1 MCSHDGYPLRT
12 RIEIVRQG
20 IDEVGEGAYRAI
32 CPLHTGNAV
41 RHGESLRRVVGQH
54 GVLAGRQRVGNGV
67 ATFLAV
73 GGRAVNLYRIGIFFL
88 IISLRQ
94 VHRYGHYAF
103 VGVWRIV
110 PVVLLT

>member
-1 MCSHDGYPLRT
+1 MYSP
-12 RIEIVRQG
+12 
-20 IDEVGEGAYRAI
+20 
-32 CPLHTGNAV
+32 
-41 RHGESLRRVVGQH
+41 VGQH

-67 ATFLAV
+67 AAFLAV

-110 PVVLLT
+110 PVVLLARGEEKRHIDNTEYGGG